1 MSQHSVYLGLGA
13 NIEQPEQQLERALR
27 VLEEHEHITLEQ
39 YSHLYISAPVG
50 PQDQPDF
57 INAAAHI
64 NTSLSPQQLL
74 AELKHIEHTFGR
86 IKHRHWGER
95 CIDLDILLYDKRVL
109 DTEELTIP
117 HREMHKRAFV
127 LIPLLEIAPKL
138 TQPDGTPLASL
149 PAAKDASVKRYH
161 DC

>member
-13 NIEQPEQQLERALR
+13 NIEQPAQQLERALR
-27 VLEEHEHITLEQ
+27 VLDEHAHITLEQ
-39 YSHLYISAPVG
+39 HSQLYISAPVG

-64 NTSLSPQQLL
+64 KTSLSPQQLL
-74 AELKHIEHTFGR
+74 AELKHIEHAFGR

-95 CIDLDILLYDKRVL
+95 CIDLDILLYDQL
-109 DTEELTIP
+109 TLHTDELTIP

-127 LIPLLEIAPKL
+127 LIPLLDIAPKL
-138 TQPDGTPLASL
+138 TLPDGTSLASL
-149 PAAKDASVKRYH
+149 PAAKDASVKRYLAH
-161 DC
+161 